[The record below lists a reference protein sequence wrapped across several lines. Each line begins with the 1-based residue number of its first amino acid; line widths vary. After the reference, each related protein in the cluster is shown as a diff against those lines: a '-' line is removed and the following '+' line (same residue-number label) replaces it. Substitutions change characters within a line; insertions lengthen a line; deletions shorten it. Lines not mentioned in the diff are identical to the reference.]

1 MCIYVFVHV
10 CVHVRVSVKRCRQ
23 LEVFYSQQCMHQE
36 EVELNLDEE
45 HNGNKGVFVYR
56 LSEFILLFLCGI
68 LAH

>member
-1 MCIYVFVHV
+1 MFLCMCV
-10 CVHVRVSVKRCRQ
+10 CMCVCVKRCRQ